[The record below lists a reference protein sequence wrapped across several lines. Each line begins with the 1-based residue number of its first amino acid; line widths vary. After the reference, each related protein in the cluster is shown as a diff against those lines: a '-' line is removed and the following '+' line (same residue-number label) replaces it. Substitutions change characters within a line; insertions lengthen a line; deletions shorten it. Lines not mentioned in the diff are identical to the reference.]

1 MCRKKLRIFWVEKTE
16 LKKKVCLG
24 WKLETHAIYWYLYW
38 SLCSPVPLFS
48 EADLTLT
55 WGDRRSGEAA
65 APWLDR
71 DRVPAQWDTC
81 HVTVDTCYNRSDTFE
96 AASEG
101 GDEVSFMFS
110 SSWILWII
118 CKEEFQSSSWDREY
132 VGMQYEY
139 CELHIYFIKL
149 SVICDLWRGRNRR
162 VNIIIMR
169 WLRFQQ

>member
-1 MCRKKLRIFWVEKTE
+1 M
-16 LKKKVCLG
+16 
-24 WKLETHAIYWYLYW
+24 
-38 SLCSPVPLFS
+38 PLFS

-81 HVTVDTCYNRSDTFE
+81 HTLNVTVDTCYNRSDTFE

-118 CKEEFQSSSWDREY
+118 CKEEFQSSS
-132 VGMQYEY
+132 
-139 CELHIYFIKL
+139 
-149 SVICDLWRGRNRR
+149 
-162 VNIIIMR
+162 
-169 WLRFQQ
+169 